1 LLEQISRITDE
12 NTALNEKIED
22 LSKIEEEEAIRTHA

>member
-12 NTALNEKIED
+12 NAALKEKIED
-22 LSKIEEEEAIRTHA
+22 LSQIEEEEARRN